1 MKCPVVSFEVS
12 VFGVTLGSLYFNA
25 QGCIPVLLEN

>member
-1 MKCPVVSFEVS
+1 MKCLVVSFEVF
-12 VFGVTLGSLYFNA
+12 VFGVTLGSLYFNV

>member
-1 MKCPVVSFEVS
+1 MKCLVVNFEVS

-25 QGCIPVLLEN
+25 QGCIPMLLEN